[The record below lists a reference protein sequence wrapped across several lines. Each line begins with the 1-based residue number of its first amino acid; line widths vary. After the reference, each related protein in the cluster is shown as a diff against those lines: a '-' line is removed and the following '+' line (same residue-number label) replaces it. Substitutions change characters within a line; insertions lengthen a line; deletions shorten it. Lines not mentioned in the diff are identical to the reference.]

1 MEQTVEKVKAELEV
15 IAKKLSLPLEN
26 PKVILEWCKNN
37 SYTEEVATKLIAPL
51 YSPPNKRYYAIQV
64 DDETGKTI
72 ARQKTKESAWE
83 YL

>member
-15 IAKKLSLPLEN
+15 

-72 ARQKTKESAWE
+72 ARQKTKDSAWE

>member
-1 MEQTVEKVKAELEV
+1 MGKTVEKVKAELEA
-15 IAKKLSLPLEN
+15 IAKKLNLPLEN

-37 SYTEEVATKLIAPL
+37 SYTEEMATKLIDPL

-72 ARQKTKESAWE
+72 ARQKTKDSAWE

>member
-1 MEQTVEKVKAELEV
+1 M
-15 IAKKLSLPLEN
+15 
-26 PKVILEWCKNN
+26 
-37 SYTEEVATKLIAPL
+37 ATKLIDPL

-72 ARQKTKESAWE
+72 ARQKTKDSAWE